1 MCDGINVC
9 ITVRMYFLVGSIR
22 VCSIRIREIFS
33 NENLSSRKFIKHN
46 FKTVKW
52 KPGIT
57 MKTFLGKGIETFE
70 TIQPRFLKSCFKN
83 YIF

>member
-1 MCDGINVC
+1 MLFFVCDGINVC

-46 FKTVKW
+46 FKTVK
-52 KPGIT
+52 
-57 MKTFLGKGIETFE
+57 
-70 TIQPRFLKSCFKN
+70 
-83 YIF
+83 